1 MNNFVNELEFDFKNI
16 TNISFHGKIVKLSF
30 SCNFSKRLF
39 LSKIVKSKKSVH
51 SKSFSHSSLPS
62 KERRYGN
69 ILYHAIKSN
78 YVNNYK
84 CVLNTRCNKFE
95 LRHIVNNKPDWNSE
109 PLVITDDKLNE
120 WTSSF
125 HKFHNIT
132 DRNVSN
138 TVSSNT
144 SQPSN

>member
-1 MNNFVNELEFDFKNI
+1 MNNFVNILEVDSKYI

-69 ILYHAIKSN
+69 ILYHAIKSI

-84 CVLNTRCNKFE
+84 CVLNTCCNKFD
-95 LRHIVNNKPDWNSE
+95 LRHLVNNKPDWNSD
-109 PLVITDDKLNE
+109 PLVITGHKLNE

-125 HKFHNIT
+125 H
-132 DRNVSN
+132 
-138 TVSSNT
+138 
-144 SQPSN
+144 

>member
-1 MNNFVNELEFDFKNI
+1 MNLI
-16 TNISFHGKIVKLSF
+16 LRILRISHFKLSF
-30 SCNFSKRLF
+30 VISVRDF

-51 SKSFSHSSLPS
+51 SKSFSNSSLPS

-69 ILYHAIKSN
+69 ILHHAFKSN
-78 YVNNYK
+78 YLNNYK
-84 CVLNTRCNKFE
+84 CVLNTPCNTFE
-95 LRHIVNNKPDWNSE
+95 LRHIVNNKPGSE
-109 PLVITDDKLNE
+109 VQPLAITDDKLID

-138 TVSSNT
+138 TVSNNT
-144 SQPSN
+144 N